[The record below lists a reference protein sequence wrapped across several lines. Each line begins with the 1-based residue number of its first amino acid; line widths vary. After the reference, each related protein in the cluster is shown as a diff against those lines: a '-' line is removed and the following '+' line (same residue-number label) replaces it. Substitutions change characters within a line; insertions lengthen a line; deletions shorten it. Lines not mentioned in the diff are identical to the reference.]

1 VDPKEELVGILMTQR
16 VWDSPSPPAVLLD
29 FWTSAYGA
37 IDD

>member
-1 VDPKEELVGILMTQR
+1 MTQR
-16 VWDSPSPPAVLLD
+16 VWDSSSAPAVLFD

>member
-1 VDPKEELVGILMTQR
+1 MTQR
-16 VWDSPSPPAVLLD
+16 VWDDPGAPLILVD